1 MIRRFTALMITIT
14 GFTLAAVASA
24 ADVPAEIVDRFEA
37 RTFDYTAAN
46 GEMRQLKYRLLRPS
60 KVEEGKRYPLVL
72 FLHGAG
78 ERGDDNLAQLKYLPE
93 WMAADDWQTKY
104 PCYLIAP
111 QCPSDRWWAPVRA
124 ARSEELREKQR
135 ALDTQLDGVTGILDA
150 AVAEFPIDT
159 SRLYLT
165 GLSMGGF
172 GSWALASRQP
182 TRFAALVPICGGG
195 DPAWAEKLR
204 DLPIW
209 VAHGGADRIVP
220 PEKSREMIDALKA
233 AGGKPQYTE
242 MDGVGHDSWTPAYK
256 DPEGPLPWM
265 FEQVKAN

>member
-1 MIRRFTALMITIT
+1 MIRRFTALIITIT

-24 ADVPAEIVDRFEA
+24 ADLPAEIVDRFEA

-159 SRLYLT
+159 NRLYLT

>member
-1 MIRRFTALMITIT
+1 MIHRFTALIITIT

-93 WMAADDWQTKY
+93 WLAADDWQAKY

-135 ALDTQLDGVTGILDA
+135 ALDTQLDGVVGILDA

-159 SRLYLT
+159 NRMYLT

-182 TRFAALVPICGGG
+182 DRFAALVPICGGG
-195 DPAWAEKLR
+195 DRAWAEKLR